1 MAESKPWVRQQLLV
15 VYSLYVRL
23 PFGRLHARNPE
34 IIQYATLMGR
44 TPSSLA
50 MKLTNIASLDPAI
63 TSTGRVGLKGASNA
77 DRAMWLEMKTDWLAF
92 SEQMNAAV
100 SLLADPLQAEWLDV
114 REQQPMNYQ
123 GMSKESVTQIRLG
136 QSYFRAAVLS
146 AYNNRCCISGL
157 AVPNLLI
164 ASHIVPWSQD
174 IHNRLNPSNGLAL
187 SALHDKAFDLGL
199 LTIDESYR
207 VVVSSKIDHTNDY
220 FFDSSIKSFHGK
232 SIFLPDKFSPQ
243 AEFLAMHRETIF
255 EKGFKLRAFD

>member
-1 MAESKPWVRQQLLV
+1 MAVAKTWDRQQLLV
-15 VYSLYVRL
+15 AFSLYVRL
-23 PFGRLHARNPE
+23 PFGRLHARNSD
-34 IIQYATLMGR
+34 IIQYAVLMGR

-50 MKLTNIASLDPAI
+50 MKLNNIASLDPVI

-77 DRAMWLEMKTDWLAF
+77 DRAIWLEMQTDWLAF

-114 REQQPMNYQ
+114 REQLPIHYQ
-123 GMSKESVTQIRLG
+123 GMSKESITQVRLG
-136 QSYFRAAVLS
+136 QAYFRAAVLS

-157 AVPNLLI
+157 AVPALLI

-174 IHNRLNPSNGLAL
+174 IHNRLNPGNGLAL

-207 VVVSSKIDHTNDY
+207 VVVSSKINHSNDQ
-220 FFDSSIKSFHGK
+220 FFDSSVRRFHGK
-232 SIFLPDKFSPQ
+232 SIELPGKFSPQ
-243 AEFLAMHRETIF
+243 SEFLAIHRETIF
-255 EKGFKLRAFD
+255 EKRF

>member
-15 VYSLYVRL
+15 AFSLYVRL
-23 PFGRLHARNPE
+23 PFGRLHARNPD
-34 IIQYATLMGR
+34 IIQYAMLMGR

-50 MKLTNIASLDPAI
+50 MKLTNVASLDPAI

-77 DRAMWLEMKTDWLAF
+77 DRAMWLEMNTDWLAF
-92 SEQMNAAV
+92 SAQMDAAV
-100 SLLADPLQAEWLDV
+100 SLLTGPLHQTWPDV
-114 REQQPMNYQ
+114 REEPPINYQ
-123 GMSKESVTQIRLG
+123 GMSKETIPQVRVG

-157 AVPNLLI
+157 SVPKLLI
-164 ASHIVPWSQD
+164 ASHIVPWNQD
-174 IHNRLNPSNGLAL
+174 IHNRLNPGNGLAL

-199 LTIDESYR
+199 MTIDENFR
-207 VVVSSKIDHTNDY
+207 VVVSSQINHKNDQ

-255 EKGFKLRAFD
+255 EKRT

>member
-1 MAESKPWVRQQLLV
+1 MAATKAWDRQQLLLAF
-15 VYSLYVRL
+15 SLYVRL
-23 PFGRLHARNPE
+23 PFGRLHARNPD
-34 IIQYATLMGR
+34 IIQYAEFMGR

-50 MKLTNIASLDPAI
+50 MKLTNIASLDPVI
-63 TSTGRVGLKGASNA
+63 TATGRVGLTGASHA
-77 DRAMWLEMKTDWLAF
+77 DRAMWLEMNTDWLAF

-100 SLLADPLQAEWLDV
+100 SVLTGPLSAESVDV
-114 REQQPMNYQ
+114 REQQPSNYQ
-123 GMSKESVTQIRLG
+123 GMSKETITQVRLG

-157 AVPNLLI
+157 ALPKLLI

-199 LTIDESYR
+199 LTIDEHYR
-207 VVVSSKIDHTNDY
+207 VVVSSKINHSNDQ
-220 FFDSSIKSFHGK
+220 FFDSSINSFHGK
-232 SIFLPDKFSPQ
+232 SIFLPDKFSPR

-255 EKGFKLRAFD
+255 EQGL